1 MRGRRTLSWNM
12 QGRSRPRSTCLFN
25 AISACSTASGLKRSR
40 RPDGHLLILEECPR
54 MAGEH
59 YSREF
64 KEEAVKLVENGQ
76 MENFVHAQ
84 GLPLYSTALIR
95 CMKVTMNLPAPEA
108 NDEPNTLCVSTEC
121 ARSAFKSHRSN
132 EKFR

>member
-1 MRGRRTLSWNM
+1 
-12 QGRSRPRSTCLFN
+12 
-25 AISACSTASGLKRSR
+25 
-40 RPDGHLLILEECPR
+40 
-54 MAGEH
+54 MARKH

-64 KEEAVKLVENGQ
+64 KEEAVKLVEKGQ

-108 NDEPNTLCVSTEC
+108 NDEPNTLCVSTER